1 MTFDTTLWVVCGN
14 IAEFEQYVK
23 LKFKSTSEII
33 SQYRYL
39 FGTANLHGLTEV
51 HGVFY
56 GSWRQR
62 EDIDDIISQISIINK
77 TKPNLDLRL
86 PSYPWEINSQ
96 DSRIGSLGFIATDS
110 GIIEGTYR

>member
-1 MTFDTTLWVVCGN
+1 MSFDTTLWVVCGN
-14 IAEFEQYVK
+14 IAEFEKYVN
-23 LKFKSTSEII
+23 LKCKSTSEII
-33 SQYRYL
+33 SRYRYL
-39 FGTANLHGLTEV
+39 FFTPNLYGLTEV

-86 PSYPWEINSQ
+86 PSYQ

>member
-1 MTFDTTLWVVCGN
+1 MPFDITLWVVCGN

-39 FGTANLHGLTEV
+39 FGTANLHGLSEV

-62 EDIDDIISQISIINK
+62 EDIDDIIKYDRLTVWNTDEIVVDASNAPVASAASPVNTYIGNDVDLLNVSNTDIS
-77 TKPNLDLRL
+77 
-86 PSYPWEINSQ
+86 
-96 DSRIGSLGFIATDS
+96 
-110 GIIEGTYR
+110 